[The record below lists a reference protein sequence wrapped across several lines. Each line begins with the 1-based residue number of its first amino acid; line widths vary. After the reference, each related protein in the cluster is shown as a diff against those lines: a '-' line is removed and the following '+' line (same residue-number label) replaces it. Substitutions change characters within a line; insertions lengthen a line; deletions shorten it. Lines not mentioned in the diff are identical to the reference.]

1 METENLSERD
11 MERAIYNKC
20 GQCIW
25 LNGEKSTVGIE
36 CTCPDKAWR
45 HRTSKYHYKWTR
57 ACKMFSRI
65 PQKVTVEIPMKLPS
79 LNEYVRVCRTNAF
92 MASKFKKDI
101 EDEICWYLRDC
112 PKYENPVVVHFLW
125 IENNKRRDLDNVCFA
140 KKFILD
146 AMVKSGVLKDDN
158 RKFVT
163 AFTDTFDHD
172 PKQAKVIVTIEEV
185 LM

>member
-1 METENLSERD
+1 METEKLSERD
-11 MERAIYNKC
+11 MEKAI
-20 GQCIW
+20 
-25 LNGEKSTVGIE
+25 
-36 CTCPDKAWR
+36 
-45 HRTSKYHYKWTR
+45 
-57 ACKMFSRI
+57 CK
-65 PQKVTVEIPMKLPS
+65 KVTVEISMKLPS

-112 PKYENPVVVHFLW
+112 PRFMNPVVVHFLW

-158 RKFVT
+158 RKCVT

-185 LM
+185 RE